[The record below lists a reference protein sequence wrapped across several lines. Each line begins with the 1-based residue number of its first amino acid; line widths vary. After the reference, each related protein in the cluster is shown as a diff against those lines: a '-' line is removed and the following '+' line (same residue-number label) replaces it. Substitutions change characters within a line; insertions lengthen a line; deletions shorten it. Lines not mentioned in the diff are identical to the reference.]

1 MIAGLV
7 LRKVG
12 MSTIFDN
19 EGNPIPVT
27 ILKLS
32 GGFIVGYKEVI
43 SKGKKE
49 KRAIVAFDECKIKNV
64 PKPILGIIKKAG
76 IEKGFKTLKEFPI
89 FTDNQENLPPVGSKV
104 GVEIF
109 HVGDIVDI
117 TGTSKGRGFQGVVK
131 RWGFAGGPA
140 SHGSM
145 SHRRPGSIG
154 QKTEPGRVWKGKKMP
169 GHMGM
174 QTVTVKNLKVV
185 YVDKENEIIAVKGSV
200 PGWIGGKV
208 IVKKR
213 KIEIIK

>member
-1 MIAGLV
+1 MISGLV
-7 LRKVG
+7 LHKVG
-12 MSTIFDN
+12 MTQIFDQ
-19 EGNPIPVT
+19 EGNTVPVT

-32 GGFIVGYKEVI
+32 GGFILGYREVK
-43 SKGKKE
+43 SNDKLE

-76 IEKGFKTLKEFPI
+76 IEKGFKTIKEFSVI
-89 FTDNQENLPPVGSKV
+89 SQDNLPPVGSKV

-109 HVGDIVDI
+109 QVGDLVDI

-131 RWGFAGGPA
+131 RWGFSGGPA

-154 QKTEPGRVWKGKKMP
+154 QKTEPGKVWKGKKMA

-174 QTVTVKNLKVV
+174 QTITIKNLKVV

-200 PGWIGGKV
+200 PGSIGGKV
-208 IVKKR
+208 LIRKKL
-213 KIEIIK
+213 K